1 MTDSD
6 NKRVLLALSGG
17 VDSSV
22 SALLLKKAGYDVSAV
37 WMKVTDDAS
46 SLAAETSAKELG
58 IPLTKIDITEEFKH
72 TIIDDFCSAYHNGLT
87 PNPCVRCNKKIKF
100 GKLVEFAKEQGFGHF
115 ATGHYIRR
123 IGNNIYKG
131 LDPKKD
137 QSYFLYDIDH
147 DVIPYILF
155 PLGEMT
161 KEDVRT
167 IAKQNG
173 LSAHSNKDSLDIC
186 FIPDGD
192 YGKLIEKRY
201 PSESGDVLDTK
212 GNVIGTH
219 KGLAYY
225 TVGQRHGFDTK
236 LNDKLYVKE
245 IDTERNTITVC
256 LHDELNTS
264 SIKASNVSI
273 IADMGDVFEAQIKV
287 RYQAKPVNGR
297 VHLYGNDAEIE
308 CDSPV
313 WAPTPGQSVV
323 FYQDDLLIGGGIIL

>member
-1 MTDSD
+1 MAVTN
-6 NKRVLLALSGG
+6 NKKVLLALSGG

-22 SALLLKKAGYDVSAV
+22 SALLLKKAGYDVSAI

-46 SLAAETSAKELG
+46 PLAAETSAKELG
-58 IPLTKIDITEEFKH
+58 ITLTKIDITEEFKSI
-72 TIIDDFCSAYHNGLT
+72 IIDDFCLAYHNGRT
-87 PNPCVRCNKKIKF
+87 PNPCVRCNRIIKF
-100 GKLVEFAKEQGFGHF
+100 GKLVTYAKENGYDYF

-123 IGNNIYKG
+123 IGNSIYKG

-137 QSYFLYDIDH
+137 QSYFLYDIDK

-161 KEDVRT
+161 KEAVRM
-167 IAKQNG
+167 IAKDNG
-173 LSAHSNKDSLDIC
+173 LTAHSNKDSLDIC

-192 YGKLIEKRY
+192 YATLIEKRY
-201 PSESGDVLDTK
+201 PSASGDVLDIN

-219 KGLAYY
+219 KGLASY

-236 LNDKLYVKE
+236 LNDKLYVKA
-245 IDTERNTITVC
+245 IDTEKNTLTVC

-264 SIKASNVSI
+264 SIKAADVSML
-273 IADMGDVFEAQIKV
+273 ADMGDEFEAQIKV
-287 RYQAKPVNGR
+287 RYQARPVAGTVRINGSE
-297 VHLYGNDAEIE
+297 AEIKCE
-308 CDSPV
+308 DTV

-323 FYQDDLLIGGGIIL
+323 FYKDDLLIGGGIIL